1 MTDGFTFEVTGFST
15 RTVRLTTGERVAFA
29 PEALTDALRQVRE
42 RPVPVIREH
51 LTFLP
56 PLGILTDGE
65 IRDLPDG
72 EQQVVFLGE
81 SVKQTMV
88 ENLSDPFEPD
98 ESMLP
103 TDPAITLAPTILLEP
118 RNFSA
123 EDFAAAREQCPI
135 PMDEKTAWAD
145 LPPLE
150 WLIAIPV
157 TWGATKFAGA
167 FLEHLGDA
175 AGEAL
180 MQWIKTFSRKA
191 KRADRSQFVTLSF
204 DSDESR
210 VLGFIPFTS
219 QHESTDLI
227 IENAINE
234 AGSLAEIAGSLQS
247 GRAHTV
253 AYIYAAQEW
262 HLAWWMNEE
271 GVFISTSYAEQ
282 APDPNRFL

>member
-1 MTDGFTFEVTGFST
+1 M
-15 RTVRLTTGERVAFA
+15 AFA

-56 PLGILTDGE
+56 PLGLLTDGE
-65 IRDLPDG
+65 IRDLADG

-81 SVKQTMV
+81 SVRQTLV
-88 ENLSDPFEPD
+88 DPTSDPFEPD
-98 ESMLP
+98 ESTLSSE
-103 TDPAITLAPTILLEP
+103 PAGTLVAEILLEP
-118 RNFSA
+118 RNFST

-135 PMDEKTAWAD
+135 PMGEGTAWAD

-150 WLIAIPV
+150 WLIAFPV
-157 TWGATKFAGA
+157 TWGAAKFAGA

-180 MQWIKTFSRKA
+180 VQWIKNFSRKA
-191 KRADRSQFVTLSF
+191 KQADRSQFVTISF

-210 VLGFIPFTS
+210 VLGVIPFRTQDDAS
-219 QHESTDLI
+219 ALL
-227 IENAINE
+227 IENAINK
-234 AGSLAEIAGSLQS
+234 AGSLAEIAGSLEP

-253 AYIYAAQEW
+253 AYIYADDRWQ
-262 HLAWWMNEE
+262 LAWWIDEE
-271 GVFISTSYAEQ
+271 GVSVTSTYAEQ